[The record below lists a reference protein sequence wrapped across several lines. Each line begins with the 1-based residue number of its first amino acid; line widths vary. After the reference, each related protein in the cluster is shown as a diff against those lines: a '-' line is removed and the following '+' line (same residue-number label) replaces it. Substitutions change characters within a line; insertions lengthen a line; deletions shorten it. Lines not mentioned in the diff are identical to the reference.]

1 MNRKGFNTY
10 KFGRFTINIFTNEVV
25 IIYIGKEGTYIRNF
39 YKKNL
44 IRISR
49 AIAMGMTVILVS
61 SLMIAAF
68 SSYEASATGNIKN
81 NIIQLNDIEGN
92 NVLLPDDDEQEKS
105 ISEVKDDI
113 KDIIEDEKIKNELL
127 LSDKTDYSDQKNSDE
142 KLSIQ
147 THKVKRGENL
157 SIIAT
162 KYGIS
167 IDTICGSNNL
177 RSYDFINEGAVLRIP
192 NKDGILY
199 NMKEGNNLINLAKKY
214 KIPADKILAQNNFA
228 NPDFIKPGE
237 LVFIPDAKPQNI
249 IQGFLWP
256 VSSRRITSAYGWRRN
271 PFNRAH
277 REFHKGIDI
286 AARYSWVKA
295 ARFGRIT
302 FAGWMGGYG
311 RAIIIAHPGGY
322 KTLYAHLSRVSV
334 RNGQYVKQGQL
345 IAQSGN
351 TGRSTGPHLHFE
363 IIKNGGHQNP
373 RTLLAR

>member
-25 IIYIGKEGTYIRNF
+25 IIYIGKDGTYIRNF
-39 YKKNL
+39 YKKHL
-44 IRISR
+44 VRLSR
-49 AIAMGMTVILVS
+49 AIAMCITFVLVS
-61 SLMIAAF
+61 SLIIAAF
-68 SSYEASATGNIKN
+68 STDEASATGNIKN
-81 NIIQLNDIEGN
+81 NILQLNDIEGN
-92 NVLLPDDDEQEKS
+92 NVPVPADDHPEKN
-105 ISEVKDDI
+105 ISAVNDDI
-113 KDIIEDEKIKNELL
+113 KDILEDEKIKNELL
-127 LSDKTDYSDQKNSDE
+127 LSDQTDYSDQKSSDE
-142 KLSIQ
+142 KLIIL

-157 SIIAT
+157 SIIAK

-177 RSYDFINEGAVLRIP
+177 RSYDFINEGALLRIP

-199 NMKEGNNLINLAKKY
+199 NMKEGNNLVNLANKY

-256 VSSRRITSAYGWRRN
+256 VSSKRVTSAYGWRRN

-311 RAIIIAHPGGY
+311 NAIIIAHPGGY
-322 KTLYAHLSRVSV
+322 KTLYAHLSRISV
-334 RNGQYVKQGQL
+334 RNGQYVKQGQV

-363 IIKNGGHQNP
+363 IIKNGSHKNP
-373 RTLLAR
+373 RILLAR

>member
-39 YKKNL
+39 YKKHL
-44 IRISR
+44 LRFSR
-49 AIAMGMTVILVS
+49 AAAMGITVLAVS
-61 SLMIAAF
+61 SLIVTAF
-68 SSYEASATGNIKN
+68 SSDEASATGNIKN
-81 NIIQLNDIEGN
+81 SIVQLNDIEGN
-92 NVLLPDDDEQEKS
+92 NIPVSDEEEQEKE
-105 ISEVKDDI
+105 ITAAKDDI
-113 KDIIEDEKIKNELL
+113 EEILEDEKIKNELL

-142 KLSIQ
+142 KLKIQ

-157 SIIAT
+157 SIIAK

-214 KIPADKILAQNNFA
+214 KIPADKILAQNNFS

-256 VSSRRITSAYGWRRN
+256 VSSRRVTSAYGWRRN

-286 AARYSWVKA
+286 AARYGWVKA

-322 KTLYAHLSRVSV
+322 KTLYAHLSRISV
-334 RNGQYVKQGQL
+334 RNGQYVKQGQV

-363 IIKNGGHQNP
+363 IIKNGSHQNP
-373 RTLLAR
+373 RVLLAR

>member
-1 MNRKGFNTY
+1 MGIT
-10 KFGRFTINIFTNEVV
+10 V
-25 IIYIGKEGTYIRNF
+25 
-39 YKKNL
+39 L
-44 IRISR
+44 I
-49 AIAMGMTVILVS
+49 AS
-61 SLMIAAF
+61 SLIIAAF
-68 SSYEASATGNIKN
+68 SSDEASATGNVENTIV
-81 NIIQLNDIEGN
+81 QLNDIEGN
-92 NVLLPDDDEQEKS
+92 NIPVPADDQPEEK
-105 ISEVKDDI
+105 ISASNDDI
-113 KDIIEDEKIKNELL
+113 EEIIEDEKIKNELL
-127 LSDKTDYSDQKNSDE
+127 LSDQTDYSDQKNSEE
-142 KLSIQ
+142 KLTIQ
-147 THKVKRGENL
+147 THKVQRGENL
-157 SIIAT
+157 SVIAK

-256 VSSRRITSAYGWRRN
+256 VSSRRVTCAYGWRRN

-334 RNGQYVKQGQL
+334 RNGQYVKQGQV

-363 IIKNGGHQNP
+363 IIKNGSHKNP

>member
-39 YKKNL
+39 YKKHL
-44 IRISR
+44 VRLSR
-49 AIAMGMTVILVS
+49 AIAMGMTVILAS

-68 SSYEASATGNIKN
+68 SSDEASATSNMKN
-81 NIIQLNDIEGN
+81 NIVQLNDIEGN
-92 NVLLPDDDEQEKS
+92 NVPLVSDDDLEKNNS
-105 ISEVKDDI
+105 TPNDDI
-113 KDIIEDEKIKNELL
+113 KEILEDEKIKNELL

-142 KLSIQ
+142 KLNIQ

-157 SIIAT
+157 SIIAK

-311 RAIIIAHPGGY
+311 NAIIIAHPGGY

-334 RNGQYVKQGQL
+334 KNGQYVKQGQV

-373 RTLLAR
+373 RVLLAR